1 MEFTLVS
8 LHRLLA
14 DKEVISRNDFNETVK
29 FEQDRAVQFQKVQQ
43 SVASYKERLEICKE
57 WKIPAEVT
65 VIPSQIQDDITLNA
79 DEKLALATELNISPA
94 SLLQKRNI

>member
-1 MEFTLVS
+1 VEFTLVS

-57 WKIPAEVT
+57 WKIPAEAT
-65 VIPSQIQDDITLNA
+65 VIPSQIQDDITLSA
-79 DEKLALATELNISPA
+79 DDKIALTIEFNIAPELVTET
-94 SLLQKRNI
+94 